1 MNANELIRDIRQFCE
16 ENANPDL
23 VVKYS
28 RYFKEGYDAYGVDT
42 QTFLAR
48 VKELLNSGNLDL
60 ITVITAGKTLVKS
73 PKYEEPTFALLLLRG
88 YKKQFDRGT
97 FDTLGKWFELG
108 IRNWAHSDT
117 ACSELLSPMLEK
129 GIISMT
135 DFDAWRFSNYPF
147 QRRAVPVS
155 LIRPAK
161 KSNDIHPFLE
171 FTRVMMTDR
180 ERVVHQG
187 LGWFLREAWKVHP
200 GPVEDFLLQWR
211 NDAARLIF
219 QYATEKMT
227 KEERVR
233 FRREK

>member
-1 MNANELIRDIRQFCE
+1 MNTNELIKDIRQFCE

-28 RYFKEGYDAYGVDT
+28 RYFKEGYDAYGVNT
-42 QTFLAR
+42 QTFLAK
-48 VKELLNSGNLDL
+48 VKELLHTGNLDL
-60 ITVITAGKTLVKS
+60 NTLITAGNILVKS
-73 PKYEEPTFALLLLRG
+73 PKYEEPSFALLLLRG

-108 IRNWAHSDT
+108 ISNWAHSDT

-129 GIISMT
+129 GIIRLA
-135 DFDAWRFSNYPF
+135 DFDTWRFSLRPF

-155 LIRPAK
+155 LIRSAK
-161 KSNDIHPFLE
+161 KCSDIHPYLCFIE
-171 FTRVMMTDR
+171 VMMTDR

-187 LGWFLREAWKVHP
+187 LGWFLREAWKIHP
-200 GPVEDFLLQWR
+200 EPVEEFLLKWK

-227 KEERVR
+227 KEDRVR
-233 FRREK
+233 FRRDK